1 MASPAMLRGVFGR
14 SFKGWHIPDE
24 VFEEIFKFGF
34 HLWLAVP
41 CDVESKFD
49 VGDEGYTVMDIR
61 TTRMCVLRQ
70 SLTTDAWRSVN
81 YIRYWG
87 TLKIHMYYVPTPAR
101 PAIFDNSDCH
111 YRAVRTFNFTADPKD
126 RNTTEWALAWQG
138 WYD

>member
-1 MASPAMLRGVFGR
+1 MLRGVFGR

-24 VFEEIFKFGF
+24 VLEEIFKFGF
-34 HLWLAVP
+34 HLWLAIP
-41 CDVESKFD
+41 CDVESKFENE
-49 VGDEGYTVMDIR
+49 DEEGSALMDIR
-61 TTRMCVLRQ
+61 TTRMCVLHQ

-87 TLKIHMYYVPTPAR
+87 TLKVQMYYMPTPAR

-111 YRAVRTFNFTADPKD
+111 YRAVRTYDFTGNPEH